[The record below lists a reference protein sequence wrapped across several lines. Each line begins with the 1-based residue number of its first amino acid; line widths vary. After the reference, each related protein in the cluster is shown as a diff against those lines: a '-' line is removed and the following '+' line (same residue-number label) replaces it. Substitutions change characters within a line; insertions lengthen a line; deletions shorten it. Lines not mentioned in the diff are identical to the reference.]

1 MEISKE
7 ILVNF
12 SGNAPLFPLNDFVL
26 FPKTGY
32 TFKIFEPRYKAM
44 INDIEDKDNL
54 FCITKTKS
62 KDKSGERALHE
73 IGTLAYVVDKKK
85 LDDGNYNIIAYG
97 VEKVKINEI
106 KSSKPYREADLELLN
121 DDFDLVN
128 EKKIRKKLVDKFI
141 SLLLSVNENLD
152 EKIYDNSIISTEML
166 INLICFS
173 LPISKEQ
180 QQELLELDKISL
192 RSEVIY
198 QFMNSEIK
206 AESDLSIF
214 KQIIP
219 IDPNWN

>member
-1 MEISKE
+1 MELSKE
-7 ILVNF
+7 ILSNF
-12 SGNAPLFPLNDFVL
+12 SGHAPLFPLNDFVL

-32 TFKIFEPRYKAM
+32 TFKIFEPRYKDM
-44 INDIEDKDNL
+44 INDIEGGDNL
-54 FCITKTKS
+54 FCITKVKYEDEEG
-62 KDKSGERALHE
+62 KGILHKV
-73 IGTLAYVVDKKK
+73 GTLAYVVDKKK
-85 LDDGNYNIIAYG
+85 LEDGNYNIIAYG

-106 KSSKPYREADLELLN
+106 DSSKSYRQAHLDLLN
-121 DDFDLVN
+121 DDFDLID

-141 SLLLSVNENLD
+141 SLLLSVNESLD

-180 QQELLELDKISL
+180 QQELLELDKVSL

-206 AESDLSIF
+206 AENDLSIF
-214 KQIIP
+214 NQIMP